1 MKLSIILDYS
11 GEPRRSAAYA
21 ADLERAGVDVCW
33 VAEAYSFDA
42 VSMLG
47 YLAAKTTTME
57 LGTAIVPVFS
67 RTPALLAMT
76 AAGLDA
82 VSDGR
87 FILGIGASGPQV
99 VEGWHAVPFDRPVTR
114 QREII
119 EICRTVWRRDV
130 VRYDGQAYQI
140 PLPPER
146 GTGLGKP
153 LKLINHPVRSN
164 IPIYVAALRDQN
176 VAVTAEVADGWLP
189 LFFHPE
195 RAMDVWGE
203 PLARGLARRSPDLSP
218 LEVVAGGVVA
228 ICEEDQATRLR
239 DSARRMI
246 ALYVGGMGARE
257 KNFYNTL
264 FRRYG
269 YEQEAETIQNLFL
282 EGRKAEA
289 EAAVPEEFLKAT
301 AMVGDEAWV
310 KERIESYRAAGVTRL
325 QIQPVGPEPLRV
337 VERIKSWIS

>member
-11 GEPRRSAAYA
+11 GDPRQSAAYA
-21 ADLERAGVDVCW
+21 ADLERAGIDVCW

-42 VSMLG
+42 ISILG

-82 VSDGR
+82 VSSGR

-99 VEGWHAVPFDRPVTR
+99 VEGWHGVPFDRPVTR

-119 EICRTVWRRDV
+119 EICRSVWRRDV
-130 VRYDGQAYQI
+130 VRHEGLAYQI
-140 PLPPER
+140 PLSPDK
-146 GTGLGKP
+146 GTGLGKA
-153 LKLINHPVRSN
+153 LKLINHPVRPN

-195 RAMDVWGE
+195 RAMDVWGDS
-203 PLARGLARRSPDLSP
+203 LARGRALRSSDLGP

-228 ICEEDQATRLR
+228 ICDEEHATKLR
-239 DSARRMI
+239 DAARRMI

-269 YEQEAETIQNLFL
+269 YEEEAETIQTLYL
-282 EGRKAEA
+282 AGRKAEA
-289 EAAVPEEFLKAT
+289 MAAVPEDFLKAT
-301 AMVGDEAWV
+301 AIVGDEGWV
-310 KERIESYRAAGVTRL
+310 KERIEAYRAAGVTRL
-325 QIQPVGPEPLRV
+325 QVQPVGPDALRT
-337 VERIKSWIS
+337 VERIKSWVS